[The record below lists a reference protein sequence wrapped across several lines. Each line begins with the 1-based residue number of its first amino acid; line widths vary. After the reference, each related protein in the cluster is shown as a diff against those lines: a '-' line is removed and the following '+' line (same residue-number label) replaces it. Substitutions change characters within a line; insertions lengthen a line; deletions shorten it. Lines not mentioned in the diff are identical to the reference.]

1 LSTSLQTIDPN
12 MTGSLLKVDR
22 SKASGAATG
31 VLFFDL
37 AGQSETLAVWLGIIP
52 EEEAVAVQ
60 VCLPRVK

>member
-1 LSTSLQTIDPN
+1 